1 MSSSIRS
8 HRLPHPSPRGP
19 ARESPRVIT
28 ALHGGVGMLTGVW
41 GAGLPVL
48 DARVDLGPTR
58 LGLLLVTL
66 AMGATIAMPLAGHL
80 AHRWSDAA
88 VLRVALPTAGLLLAT
103 IGAMPAAE
111 PMIALT
117 AVFGLCCG
125 AINVGLTSQATA
137 AERAAVRP
145 VIARMHGFWTLGAVL
160 GSSALAAALRAGGD
174 SFLLLPAAALS
185 AGVLLTVLSRR
196 LPVVRTGSDPGT
208 TADPNAAGPQRPT
221 GAVSPVLVGAG
232 AVAAAAFVVEG
243 AATDWAG
250 IHTTR
255 VLGAEPAAGATMY
268 AVFLAAMTA
277 VRFAGD
283 RLRATIAAPV
293 LVAAAA
299 GATTLGFVLVLLSPV
314 VPADARVVVATGG
327 WALAGAGTA
336 LVWPIVIGSLS
347 ASRIDPR
354 RLSVV
359 TTIGYLGGFVG
370 PALMGAL
377 ATGVGLAGAMVL
389 PAALT
394 VLLAAAAP
402 PLVSRLLDLAPTR
415 AATLEPPVPLLS
427 PTRSG

>member
-1 MSSSIRS
+1 MPSSS
-8 HRLPHPSPRGP
+8 PTP
-19 ARESPRVIT
+19 ESPRVIT
-28 ALHGGVGMLTGVW
+28 ALHGGVGMLVAVW

-58 LGLLLVTL
+58 LGLLLLTL
-66 AMGATIAMPLAGHL
+66 ALGAAIAMPLAGQL

-88 VLRVALPTAGLLLAT
+88 VLRVALPTAALLLAT

-111 PMIALT
+111 PMIALA

-137 AERAAVRP
+137 AERAAGRP

-160 GSSALAAALRAGGD
+160 GSSALAAALRAGAD
-174 SFLLLPAAALS
+174 SLLLLPAAALG
-185 AGVLLTVLSRR
+185 AGALLTLLSLR
-196 LPVVRTGSDPGT
+196 LPIGRTGT
-208 TADPNAAGPQRPT
+208 VADPYAATSQGPT
-221 GAVSPVLVGAG
+221 HGVSPILIGAG

-255 VLGAEPAAGATMY
+255 ILGEEPAAGATMY
-268 AVFLAAMTA
+268 AVFFAAMTV

-283 RLRATIAAPV
+283 RLRGAVVAPV

-299 GATTLGFVLVLLSPV
+299 AVILLGFVLVLLSPIV
-314 VPADARVVVATGG
+314 SEGAQVTVATGG

-336 LVWPIVIGSLS
+336 LVWPIVIGSLG
-347 ASRIDPR
+347 ATRIDPR
-354 RLSVV
+354 RLSIV

-370 PALMGAL
+370 PVLIGAL
-377 ATGVGLAGAMVL
+377 AAGVGLAGAMAL

-394 VLLAAAAP
+394 VLLAATAP
-402 PLVSRLLDLAPTR
+402 PLVSRLLHLTPTR
-415 AATLEPPVPLLS
+415 PLTS
-427 PTRSG
+427 PTPTPTPRRTPCTHPSRSTCPKHA

>member
-8 HRLPHPSPRGP
+8 L
-19 ARESPRVIT
+19 T
-28 ALHGGVGMLTGVW
+28 ALHGGVGMLTAVW

-58 LGLLLVTL
+58 LGLMLLTL
-66 AMGATIAMPLAGHL
+66 ALGAAIAMPLAGHL

-88 VLRVALPTAGLLLAT
+88 VLRVTLPSAGLLLAT

-111 PMIALT
+111 AMIAL
-117 AVFGLCCG
+117 AAGFGFCCG
-125 AINVGLTSQATA
+125 CINVGLTSQATA
-137 AERAAVRP
+137 AERAAGRP
-145 VIARMHGFWTLGAVL
+145 VIARMHGCWTLGAVL

-174 SFLLLPAAALS
+174 SFQLLPAAALS
-185 AGVLLTVLSRR
+185 TGVLLTLLALR
-196 LPVVRTGSDPGT
+196 LPVGRTGTHPGT
-208 TADPNAAGPQRPT
+208 TAGPGTAASQRPT
-221 GAVSPVLVGAG
+221 RAMSPVLVGAG

-255 VLGAEPAAGATMY
+255 VLGAEPATGATMY
-268 AVFLAAMTA
+268 AVFFAAMTA

-283 RLRATIAAPV
+283 RLRGAIVAPI

-299 GATTLGFVLVLLSPV
+299 GVTTLGFVLVLLSPI
-314 VPADARVVVATGG
+314 VPEGARVAVATGG

-336 LVWPIVIGSLS
+336 LVWPIVIGSLGGT
-347 ASRIDPR
+347 RIDPR

-370 PALMGAL
+370 PVLMSGL
-377 ATGVGLAGAMVL
+377 AAGVGLAGAMVL

-402 PLVSRLLDLAPTR
+402 PLVSRLLRLAPIR
-415 AATLEPPVPLLS
+415 PLPS
-427 PTRSG
+427 PIPTPRRTPCTHPSRSTCPKHA

>member
-1 MSSSIRS
+1 MSSS
-8 HRLPHPSPRGP
+8 SPAP
-19 ARESPRVIT
+19 ESPRVIT
-28 ALHGGVGMLTGVW
+28 ALHGGVGMLVAVW

-58 LGLLLVTL
+58 LGLLLLTL
-66 AMGATIAMPLAGHL
+66 ALGAAIAMPLAGQL

-88 VLRVALPTAGLLLAT
+88 VLRVALPTAALLLAT

-111 PMIALT
+111 PMIALA

-137 AERAAVRP
+137 AERAAGRP

-174 SFLLLPAAALS
+174 SVLLLPAAALG
-185 AGVLLTVLSRR
+185 AGALLTLLALR
-196 LPVVRTGSDPGT
+196 LPIGCTGADPGT
-208 TADPNAAGPQRPT
+208 TADPDAADSQGPTRS
-221 GAVSPVLVGAG
+221 VSPVLVGAG

-255 VLGAEPAAGATMY
+255 VLGEEPAAGATMY
-268 AVFLAAMTA
+268 AVFFAAMTV

-283 RLRATIAAPV
+283 RLRGAVVAPV

-299 GATTLGFVLVLLSPV
+299 GVTLLGFVLVLLSPV
-314 VPADARVVVATGG
+314 VAERAQVVVATGG

-336 LVWPIVIGSLS
+336 LVWPIVIGSLG
-347 ASRIDPR
+347 ATRLDPR

-370 PALMGAL
+370 PVLIGGL
-377 ATGVGLAGAMVL
+377 AAGVGLAGAMAL

-402 PLVSRLLDLAPTR
+402 PLVSRLLRLAPIR
-415 AATLEPPVPLLS
+415 PLTS
-427 PTRSG
+427 PTPTPTPRRTPCTHPPRSTCPKHA

>member
-8 HRLPHPSPRGP
+8 L
-19 ARESPRVIT
+19 T
-28 ALHGGVGMLTGVW
+28 ALHGGVGMLTAVW

-48 DARVDLGPTR
+48 DARVGLGPTR
-58 LGLLLVTL
+58 LGLLLLTL
-66 AMGATIAMPLAGHL
+66 ALGTAIAMPLAGHL

-88 VLRVALPTAGLLLAT
+88 VLRVALPTAALLLAT

-111 PMIALT
+111 PMIAL
-117 AVFGLCCG
+117 AAAFGLCCG

-137 AERAAVRP
+137 AERAAGRP
-145 VIARMHGFWTLGAVL
+145 VIARMHGCWTLGAVL

-174 SFLLLPAAALS
+174 SLLLLPAAALS
-185 AGVLLTVLSRR
+185 AGALLTLLSLR
-196 LPVVRTGSDPGT
+196 LPVDRAGTEPGT
-208 TADPNAAGPQRPT
+208 AAHPSAAASQGPTRT
-221 GAVSPVLVGAG
+221 LSPVLVGAG

-255 VLGAEPAAGATMY
+255 VLGAEPAAGAMMY
-268 AVFLAAMTA
+268 AVFFAAMTV

-283 RLRATIAAPV
+283 RLRGTVAAPI

-299 GATTLGFVLVLLSPV
+299 VVTLLGFVLVLLSPIV
-314 VPADARVVVATGG
+314 AEGARVVVAAGG

-336 LVWPIVIGSLS
+336 LVWPIVIGSLG

-370 PALMGAL
+370 PVLIGGL
-377 ATGVGLAGAMVL
+377 AAGVGLAGAMVL

-402 PLVSRLLDLAPTR
+402 PLVSRLLRLDQTR
-415 AATLEPPVPLLS
+415 PS
-427 PTRSG
+427 PTPTPIPIPIPTPRRTPCTHPSRSTCPKHA

>member
-1 MSSSIRS
+1 MSSS
-8 HRLPHPSPRGP
+8 SPAP
-19 ARESPRVIT
+19 ESPRVIT
-28 ALHGGVGMLTGVW
+28 ALHGGVGMLIAVW

-58 LGLLLVTL
+58 LGILLLTL
-66 AMGATIAMPLAGHL
+66 ALGAAIAMPLAGQL

-88 VLRVALPTAGLLLAT
+88 VLRVALPTAAFLLAT

-111 PMIALT
+111 PMIALA

-137 AERAAVRP
+137 AERAAGRP
-145 VIARMHGFWTLGAVL
+145 VIARMHGFWTLGAVV
-160 GSSALAAALRAGGD
+160 GSSALAAALRAGGE
-174 SFLLLPAAALS
+174 SILLLPAAALS
-185 AGVLLTVLSRR
+185 AGALLTLLSLR
-196 LPVVRTGSDPGT
+196 LPVGRPDTDP
-208 TADPNAAGPQRPT
+208 DPAAVPQKPT
-221 GAVSPVLVGAG
+221 RAVSPVLIGAG

-255 VLGAEPAAGATMY
+255 VLGAEPAAGATTY
-268 AVFLAAMTA
+268 AVFFAAMTL

-283 RLRATIAAPV
+283 RLRGAVAAPI

-299 GATTLGFVLVLLSPV
+299 GVTLLGFVLVLLSPIV
-314 VPADARVVVATGG
+314 TEGAQVVVATGG

-336 LVWPIVIGSLS
+336 LVWPIVIGSLG
-347 ASRIDPR
+347 ASRIDSR
-354 RLSVV
+354 RLSIV

-370 PALMGAL
+370 PVLMGGL
-377 ATGVGLAGAMVL
+377 AAGVGLAGAMVL

-394 VLLAAAAP
+394 ILLAAAAP
-402 PLVSRLLDLAPTR
+402 RLVSRLLRLAPTR
-415 AATLEPPVPLLS
+415 PLSS
-427 PTRSG
+427 PIPTPRRTPCTHPSRSTCPKHA

>member
-1 MSSSIRS
+1 MSSS
-8 HRLPHPSPRGP
+8 SPAP
-19 ARESPRVIT
+19 ESPRVIT
-28 ALHGGVGMLTGVW
+28 ALHGGVGMLTAVW

-58 LGLLLVTL
+58 LGLLLLTL
-66 AMGATIAMPLAGHL
+66 AMGAAIAMPLAGHL

-88 VLRVALPTAGLLLAT
+88 VLRVALPAAGLLLAA

-111 PMIALT
+111 PMIAL
-117 AVFGLCCG
+117 AAAFGFCCG
-125 AINVGLTSQATA
+125 GINVGLTSQATA
-137 AERAAVRP
+137 AERAAGRP

-174 SFLLLPAAALS
+174 SFVLLPAAALG
-185 AGVLLTVLSRR
+185 AGALLTLLALR
-196 LPVVRTGSDPGT
+196 LPVGRTGADPGT
-208 TADPNAAGPQRPT
+208 APDPDAAAPQGPTR
-221 GAVSPVLVGAG
+221 AVSPLLVGAG

-255 VLGAEPAAGATMY
+255 VLNAEPAAGATMY
-268 AVFLAAMTA
+268 AVFFAAMTA

-283 RLRATIAAPV
+283 RLRGAVAAPI

-299 GATTLGFVLVLLSPV
+299 GVTMLGFVLVLLSPTV
-314 VPADARVVVATGG
+314 LQDARVAVATGG

-336 LVWPIVIGSLS
+336 LVWPIVIGSLG

-370 PALMGAL
+370 PVLMGGL
-377 ATGVGLAGAMVL
+377 AAGVGLAGAMVL

-394 VLLAAAAP
+394 VLLAATAP
-402 PLVSRLLDLAPTR
+402 PLVSRLLRLAPPR
-415 AATLEPPVPLLS
+415 PLPS
-427 PTRSG
+427 PTPTPTPRRPSCAQPS